1 MRRLSYRGVLTRE
14 FDWVLFWITVFICLL
29 GFAFLY
35 SASPE
40 KSISLQN
47 VFYRQLVWLGIAFL
61 AFWVALWLDYK
72 FFLNWAYFL
81 YGINLVLLI
90 LVLVS
95 GRATKL
101 GAQRW
106 LGVGPFAI
114 QPSEFAKIT
123 FILALSRFLHGR
135 DLSSNLLRTLLGGF
149 LLFALP
155 GLLIL
160 REPNLGTTL
169 MLFLILVVLLYAAG
183 LRRDLFVFL
192 SIFLCLLAPLGWLRL
207 KPYQRERVLV
217 FVNPDMDPLG
227 SGYTVIQSR
236 ISIGSGGLWGKG
248 WLQGTQS
255 QLNFLPER
263 HTDFIFSVIAEEGGF
278 AASVII
284 VLLFWLIVQKG
295 FLICA
300 QTPDRFGGQIAC
312 GVTTMIGLQAFINLG
327 MTMGLLPVVGM
338 PLPLVSYGG
347 TSVVITMLSI
357 GLLLNIKVHRP
368 LF

>member
-1 MRRLSYRGVLTRE
+1 MRGLSYRGVLTRD
-14 FDWVLFWITVFICLL
+14 FDWILFWITILICLL

-40 KSISLQN
+40 KSVSLQN
-47 VFYRQLVWLGIAFL
+47 AFYRQLVWLGIAFL

-81 YGINLVLLI
+81 YGINLILLI

-123 FILALSRFLHGR
+123 FILALSRFLQGR
-135 DLSSNLLRTLLGGF
+135 DLSLNLLRTLFGVL

-155 GLLIL
+155 GFLIL
-160 REPNLGTTL
+160 KEPHLGTTL
-169 MLFLILVVLLYAAG
+169 MLFLIFVVLLYAAG

-192 SIFLCLLAPLGWLRL
+192 SIFLCLLAPIGWFCL
-207 KPYQRERVLV
+207 KPYQRERVSV

-248 WLQGTQS
+248 WLHGTQS

-278 AASVII
+278 VASV
-284 VLLFWLIVQKG
+284 VLIGLFFLFLNRG
-295 FLICA
+295 FLIA
-300 QTPDRFGGQIAC
+300 KESRSDQARLTA
-312 GVTTMIGLQAFINLG
+312 IGLTSMIALHALVNVA
-327 MTMGLLPVVGM
+327 MAMGLLPVVGL
-338 PLPLVSYGG
+338 PLPFVSYGG
-347 TSVVITMLSI
+347 SWLTSCWIAA
-357 GLLLNIKVHRP
+357 GLLLSISNERD
-368 LF
+368 L